1 MWRKIMIVEPKEKKT
16 PHQKQVRYEKG
27 KLYYSEKL
35 ERRLLF
41 VLTLLV
47 LAAGAFYMLA
57 EM

>member
-1 MWRKIMIVEPKEKKT
+1 MKVEPKEKET
-16 PHQKQVRYEKG
+16 PHQKQVRYEKR
-27 KLYYSEKL
+27 KFYYSEKL

-47 LAAGAFYMLA
+47 LVAGGFYMLV